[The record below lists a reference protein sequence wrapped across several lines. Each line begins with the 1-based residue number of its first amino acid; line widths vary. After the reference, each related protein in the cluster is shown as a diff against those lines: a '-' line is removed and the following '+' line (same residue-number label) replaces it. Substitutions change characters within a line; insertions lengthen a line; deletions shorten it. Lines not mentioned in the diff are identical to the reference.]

1 MALDVKSAASAWL
14 TENWG
19 LKLLSVGSAL
29 LLYSLVHSSQD
40 AQRSV
45 SASVVV
51 QLPHDTKDRVLVD
64 QTPPQVRL
72 FLRGPTAALDEIRAD
87 DLSLEVQLSST
98 NERTV
103 KLDSKMVHLPPQV
116 RVEAFDPGS
125 VQLVWEE
132 TITRDVPIQVN
143 WAGTP
148 APGFVPKG
156 APVADPAVVRA
167 HGPKS
172 EVENLQYAR
181 AAAFDVN
188 GLTEGSY
195 PRSLPLD
202 PPPYRVTYE
211 RSSVVVT
218 AEITRELSTRTF
230 GNVKVLVTG
239 LAKAKT
245 LPAEVDVRLQCPPEI
260 LRALRQ
266 EQVQATVEAKTTAAS
281 GSESLPVVVQG
292 VDKCEAAITPSTVVV
307 RW

>member
-1 MALDVKSAASAWL
+1 MALDAKDKLRAWF
-14 TENWG
+14 TENFS
-19 LKLLSVGSAL
+19 LKLLSVGCAL
-29 LLYSLVHSSQD
+29 LLYSRVHSAQD
-40 AQRSV
+40 AQRTV

-51 QLPHDTKDRVLVD
+51 ELPRDTKDRVLVD
-64 QTPPQVRL
+64 QTPQVRL
-72 FLRGPTAALDEIRAD
+72 FLRGPTAALDEIRPD

-103 KLDSKMVHLPPQV
+103 KLDAKMVHLPPQV

-132 TITRDVPIQVN
+132 TITRDIPIQVS
-143 WAGTP
+143 WAGVP

-211 RSSVVVT
+211 KSSVVVT

-230 GNVKVLVTG
+230 GNVKVVVTG

-266 EQVQATVEAKTTAAS
+266 DQVQATV
-281 GSESLPVVVQG
+281 
-292 VDKCEAAITPSTVVV
+292 
-307 RW
+307 